1 MVKKWLLRFF
11 VLVFLSSLSMMPVFA
26 NEGIYFSVSSVIPE
40 NQINKNLS
48 YFNLKVAPSSSQ
60 ELKIKIFNNKKHE
73 IKVKAMVTSATTC
86 LNGFISY
93 TNLMN
98 YDESLKYPLPDI
110 LKLNQSEYIVPAGGM
125 KTATA
130 MLNMPA
136 EIYDGIILGGLVF
149 TKADDDNSE
158 IEEKKQSA
166 VQIENEYQYVV
177 GVMLSENDNKVIA
190 NMNLKY
196 IKSTLVN
203 YHTGLA
209 VNLQNDTSVIIPN
222 LKISATT
229 YKKGSS
235 EVYRFAEKENIKM
248 APNSNFDFM
257 VDWQNHKFEAGEYRA
272 HVVAQNEDYF
282 WEWDENFT
290 ITPEQAN
297 ETNRDAVDIISS
309 NSNWIY
315 IVLAALVL
323 ILVAFLAFII
333 GCRCK
338 FKCFCKSKKD

>member
-1 MVKKWLLRFF
+1 MVKKGLLHSF
-11 VLVFLSSLSMMPVFA
+11 VFIFLGILSAVSVFA
-26 NEGIYFSVSSVIPE
+26 SEGVYFSVSSVIPK

-48 YFNLKVAPSSSQ
+48 YFDLKVEPSSSQ
-60 ELKIKIFNNKKHE
+60 ELKVKIFNNKDHE
-73 IKVKAMVTSATTC
+73 IKVKAMVTPATTC
-86 LNGFISY
+86 RNGFISY
-93 TNLMN
+93 TNLTN
-98 YDESLKYPLPDI
+98 YDESLRHPLSDI
-110 LKLNQSEYIVPAGGM
+110 LKLDQSEYVVPAGGFT
-125 KTATA
+125 TATA
-130 MLNMPA
+130 LLSMPA
-136 EIYDGIILGGLVF
+136 ESYDGIILGGLVF
-149 TKADDDNSE
+149 TKADDSFKTA
-158 IEEKKQSA
+158 EKSQMA
-166 VQIENEYQYVV
+166 AQIENEYQYVV

-222 LKISATT
+222 LKISGTV

-235 EVYRFAEKENIKM
+235 EVYKSAEKENVKM

-257 VDWQNHKFEAGEYRA
+257 VDWKNHKFEAGEYRI
-272 HVVAQNEDYF
+272 HVVAQNEEYF

-297 ETNRDAVDIISS
+297 DINKDAVDLVSS
-309 NSNWIY
+309 NSNWVY
-315 IVLAALVL
+315 ILLAALVL
-323 ILVAFLAFII
+323 ILVAFLSFII

-338 FKCFCKSKKD
+338 CKCFCKSKKD